1 MKLCAILLLL
11 LLVLFPPSASWG
23 KDVQTFP
30 DLNFNDGRAL
40 KEATRVLEEEVKL
53 ASHPQTYVLIDL
65 ATSMIHIKGRGLD
78 LHQIPIVAWSSNASD
93 QLKGTHKLIARP
105 PVVRRKI
112 QPGAGAEQEPISVAD
127 MPVDYMLAFKPSLS
141 ITVIPSA
148 QSDHLLQGVLFLGKA
163 WWRQTKTW
171 VSTRLTDQSS
181 KQNVQL
187 QLTISGEHA
196 QSFAWSLVDGMAL
209 VIRRPTDK

>member
-1 MKLCAILLLL
+1 MNLCAIFFLLLIS
-11 LLVLFPPSASWG
+11 VATPGWA

-30 DLNFNDGRAL
+30 DLNLNDGRAL

-53 ASHPQTYVLIDL
+53 AAHPHTYVLVDL
-65 ATSMIHIKGRGLD
+65 ATRTIHIKGRGVD
-78 LHQIPIVAWSSNASD
+78 LHQIPIISWSSTSLD
-93 QLKGTHKLIARP
+93 QLKGTHKLTARP

-112 QPGAGAEQEPISVAD
+112 EPGAGAEQEPISVAD
-127 MPVDYMLAFKPSLS
+127 MPVDYVLTFTPPLT

-148 QSDHLLQGVLFLGKA
+148 QSDHLLQGMVFLSKA

-171 VSTRLTDQSS
+171 ASTLFTDRSS
-181 KQNVQL
+181 KQSAHL
-187 QLTISGEHA
+187 QLTIAGEHA

-209 VIRRPTDK
+209 VIRRSTDK